1 MKRSFFLRVSS
12 AVLLA
17 LCVVTSHPAAV
28 SAQDANVSLVSAC
41 SSNLSDPEAPVLAPL
56 ASAFGADAVEAV
68 RTFISATAVG
78 KLLFPSEASTCLANL
93 DGAKLSDA
101 LKAGL
106 ATSKC
111 AVMKTV
117 TNLPFVQNLIGN
129 LTAKTDTLGFTKLLR
144 NVSSA
149 EFDDFCGLYVDQVVP
164 CLTSELLP
172 AIATIRAKY
181 ANGCCDA
188 WATSAVKDFGYTVS
202 DELTKFA
209 QLLGDVVCSRQTP
222 SFLGN
227 ASQVCGYTFSQ
238 SAFTANDSATIGSDL
253 IVDLQ
258 VPTDQMCLKAEGKA
272 YVDVNGGSVAAS
284 SAPSASGCV
293 VALDRVA
300 TWVAAL
306 PLAQRTN
313 VFDVQALF
321 STTKCLKGSEFF
333 PLVSDLFPSSVNAAV
348 AAYFSKACVHIP
360 IKYADKCSYTRSVSL
375 VDWVSEPSKVKAQ
388 DLGSGGSTVSSDPTS
403 NISFQPAAPAK
414 SSAASDLRVSST
426 SVLVG
431 VTTAVLALT
440 HHLALS
446 DSS

>member
-1 MKRSFFLRVSS
+1 MTRSLLLRASS

-17 LCVVTSHPAAV
+17 LCCVASSSTAA
-28 SAQDANVSLVSAC
+28 AQDTNVSLVSAC
-41 SSNLSDPEAPVLAPL
+41 SSNLSDPEAPVLASL
-56 ASAFGADAVEAV
+56 TSTFGVDAIEAA
-68 RTFISATAVG
+68 RTFISATTVG
-78 KLLFPSEASTCLANL
+78 KLLFSSEASTCLANL

-101 LKAGL
+101 LKSGL
-106 ATSKC
+106 ATDKC

-117 TNLPFVQNLIGN
+117 TNLSFVQHLIGN

-149 EFDDFCGLYVDQVVP
+149 EFDDFCGLYADQVVP

-181 ANGCCDA
+181 ASGCCDA
-188 WATSAVKDFGYTVS
+188 WATSAVRDYGYTVS
-202 DELTKFA
+202 DQLTKFA

-238 SAFTANDSATIGSDL
+238 SSFTANDSATLGSDL

-272 YVDVNGGSVAAS
+272 YVDVNGANVAAS
-284 SAPSASGCV
+284 STPTASGCV
-293 VALDRVA
+293 VAIDRVA
-300 TWVAAL
+300 TWAAAL

-313 VFDVQALF
+313 TFDVQALF

-333 PLVSDLFPSSVNAAV
+333 PLVSDFFPPDVNAVV

-375 VDWVSEPSKVKAQ
+375 VDWASEPSKVKAQ
-388 DLGSGGSTVSSDPTS
+388 DLGSGGSAVSSDPTS
-403 NISFQPAAPAK
+403 NISFNTEAPVK
-414 SSAASDLRVSST
+414 SSAAGVRPSST
-426 SVLVG
+426 SVVLMV
-431 VTTAVLALT
+431 VTTATLA
-440 HHLALS
+440 LALS
-446 DSS
+446 DGY